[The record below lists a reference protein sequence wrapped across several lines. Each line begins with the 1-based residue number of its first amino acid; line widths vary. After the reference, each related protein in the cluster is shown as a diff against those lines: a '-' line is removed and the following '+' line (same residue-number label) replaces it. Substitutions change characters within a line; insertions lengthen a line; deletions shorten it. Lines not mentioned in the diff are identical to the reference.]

1 MTGAS
6 FGWFSIVRLGLV
18 QTALGAVVVLTT
30 SVLNRLMVVEFAL
43 PATLSGLLV
52 GLYYV
57 MQMTRPRM
65 GHGSDVGGRRTPSI
79 IGGMAVLCLGA
90 VLAALATGMMDGPLL
105 PALALAIPAFILV
118 GAGVSA
124 AGTALLVLLASR
136 VAPARKAA
144 AGSIVWI
151 MMIAG
156 FVLTTAI
163 AGCLLDPYS
172 AGRLVAVTAGV
183 ATLAFILAL
192 LAVLGIE
199 GPAPRAADAPRP
211 PATDFRTA
219 VSQAWAEPEARH
231 FTLFV
236 FLSMLAYSAQDL
248 VLEPFAGSIFGMT
261 LGETTRLAA
270 FQHGGVLVGMV
281 IAAVIGSITGGRL
294 SALRTWI
301 QAGCVAAALVLMAL
315 AGAGMVKEAMSL
327 RVLYAAL
334 GLANGIFAAAA
345 IAAMM
350 QLANRGAAGRDGLR
364 MGMFGAAQAIAFGLG
379 GLAGTVLLDIAR
391 LVAGNTLA
399 GYATIFLADAA
410 LFLWAA
416 IMAQRI
422 GLAGEAGAG
431 RRHAFTPAMH
441 GQSGEAT

>member
-1 MTGAS
+1 MAGAT

-18 QTALGAVVVLTT
+18 QTSLGAVVVLTT

-52 GLYYV
+52 GLYYA

-65 GHGSDVGGRRTPSI
+65 GHGSDIGGRRTPSI

-90 VLAALATGMMDGPLL
+90 VLAAMATGMMEGPLL
-105 PALALAIPAFILV
+105 PALALAIPAFVLI

-124 AGTALLVLLASR
+124 AGTALLVLLAAR

-144 AGSIVWI
+144 AASIVWI

-163 AGCLLDPYS
+163 AGRLLDPYS
-172 AGRLVAVTAGV
+172 AGRLVVVTAGV
-183 ATLAFILAL
+183 AALAFLLSL
-192 LAVLGIE
+192 LAVLGLE
-199 GPAPRAADAPRP
+199 GPARPAIDAPRQ
-211 PATDFRTA
+211 PATDFRAAMAQT
-219 VSQAWAEPEARH
+219 WAEPEARH

-261 LGETTRLAA
+261 LGETTRLAS

-281 IAAVIGSITGGRL
+281 FVAAIGSLTGGRL
-294 SALRTWI
+294 SALRGWI
-301 QAGCVAAALVLMAL
+301 QAGCAAAALMLMAL
-315 AGAGMVKEAMSL
+315 AGVGMVQGAIQL

-350 QLANRGAAGRDGLR
+350 QLANRGATGRDGLR
-364 MGMFGAAQAIAFGLG
+364 MGMFGAAQAIAFGVG

-391 LVAGNTLA
+391 LLAGNTLG

-410 LFLWAA
+410 LFLCAA
-416 IMAQRI
+416 VMAQRI
-422 GLAGEAGAG
+422 GVVGDQGTERLRPFA
-431 RRHAFTPAMH
+431 PATH
-441 GQSGEAT
+441 GQ